1 MSECALTQD
10 DRRLARGGESEQDAL
25 PSIPLRFLTLLLTT
39 CCNLRC
45 RYCYVG
51 EARHG
56 EPMTA
61 AVARRAIDLIAGG
74 EHEGRVTI
82 ELAGGEPLLNWDVL
96 VEVVDYAEAAY
107 PWARIA
113 LQTNGLLLGDVVYPR
128 DVVYP
133 HAPKIAFLA
142 EHGVGLAVSLDGVAA
157 VNDRQRGGTK
167 QVLRELKLLS
177 DHGVGVNVTA
187 VLTRESITR
196 IPELLL
202 LCAGLSCVRVVNL
215 DIVHPLGRDG
225 WGMVPDKAQIKT
237 MVAALPEVLAM
248 INARR
253 FPPLKVREFE
263 KAYRQPDDG
272 AERPYCHAAQGLAAA
287 VTPEGDLY
295 PCASLVG
302 VEGYRA
308 GTVWRP
314 EPARLALLADPSGT
328 RPYPQACMMCEL
340 RAICRGGC
348 PSRRVAYNGSA
359 AERCV
364 PECTLYREIYRTVRA
379 YD

>member
-1 MSECALTQD
+1 
-10 DRRLARGGESEQDAL
+10 
-25 PSIPLRFLTLLLTT
+25 
-39 CCNLRC
+39 
-45 RYCYVG
+45 
-51 EARHG
+51 
-56 EPMTA
+56 MTA
-61 AVARRAIDLIAGG
+61 AVARRAIEMVAGD
-74 EHEGRVTI
+74 EREGRMTI

-96 VEVVDYAEAAY
+96 VETVDYAEAAY
-107 PWARIA
+107 PRARIA
-113 LQTNGLLLGDVVYPR
+113 LQTNGLLLD
-128 DVVYP
+128 
-133 HAPKIAFLA
+133 APKIAFLA

-167 QVLRELKLLS
+167 RVLRALKLLS

-202 LCAGLSCVRVVNL
+202 LCSGLSCVRVVNL
-215 DIVHPLGRDG
+215 DIVRPLGREG

-237 MVAALPEVLAM
+237 TVAALPEVLAA

-287 VTPEGDLY
+287 VTPEGELY

-314 EPARLALLADPSGT
+314 EPARLALLADASGM
-328 RPYPQACMMCEL
+328 RPYPQACMTCEL

-348 PSRRVAYNGSA
+348 PSRRVAYRGSA

-364 PECTLYREIYRTVRA
+364 PECALYREIYRTVGT